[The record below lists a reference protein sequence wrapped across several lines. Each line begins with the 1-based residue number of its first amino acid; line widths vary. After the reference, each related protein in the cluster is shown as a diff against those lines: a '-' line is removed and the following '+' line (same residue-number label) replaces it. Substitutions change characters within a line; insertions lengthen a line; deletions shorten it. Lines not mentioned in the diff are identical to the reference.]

1 MEEANA
7 DELRRQRD
15 MLTEAHER
23 SANELRER
31 MLGERERVRR
41 EWQGRREWHG
51 VGGWGGGAV
60 TARREGSRRQIVAGR
75 IDV

>member
-23 SANELRER
+23 AANEARER
-31 MLGERERVRR
+31 MLGERERVRACASR
-41 EWQGRREWHG
+41 ARWRGRR
-51 VGGWGGGAV
+51 
-60 TARREGSRRQIVAGR
+60 RCVAGGPR
-75 IDV
+75 